1 MASSILIVDDE
12 QELTKLYK
20 LWIEDTYSVQT
31 ANSGH
36 EALNKLSADIDIVL
50 LDRRM
55 PDISGKEVLQ
65 TIRDTEGNCSV
76 AMITG
81 VPPTEDVIDMG
92 FDEYLVKPISKEDL
106 SAVIADLERRQEYD
120 EQIQRLYSLAS
131 KRVALLEKGNRS
143 KEVTNAI
150 EEIET
155 EINELQRDIE
165 TTINTFNNVDIQVTF
180 RDIPVTNK

>member
-12 QELTKLYK
+12 QELTKLYN

-36 EALNKLSADIDIVL
+36 EALNKFSGEIDIVL
-50 LDRRM
+50 LDRRL
-55 PDISGKEVLQ
+55 PDISGKEILQ
-65 TIRDTEGNCSV
+65 SIRDTEGNCSV

-92 FDEYLVKPISKEDL
+92 FDEYLVKPLSKDDL
-106 SAVIADLERRQEYD
+106 SAVITDLERRQKYT
-120 EQIQRLYSLAS
+120 EQVQQLYSLAS
-131 KRVALLEKGNRS
+131 KRVALLEEGNKS

-155 EINELQRDIE
+155 EINEIQRDIE
-165 TTINTFNNVDIQVTF
+165 TTVSTFNDVDIQVTF
-180 RDIPVTNK
+180 RDIPVTNN